1 VGRIK
6 MKKPEWNN
14 PIKRKIMI
22 ELLIK
27 DYLESGDCLEA
38 FRNMLLYGNRG
49 YENMEFS
56 EIENEIEEKDLDIE
70 REFREMYWEKI

>member
-1 VGRIK
+1 

>member
-1 VGRIK
+1 

-27 DYLESGDCLEA
+27 DYLSEGDCLEA
-38 FRNMLLYGNRG
+38 FRNMLLYGNHG

>member
-1 VGRIK
+1 

-27 DYLESGDCLEA
+27 DHLESGDCLEA

>member
-1 VGRIK
+1 

-56 EIENEIEEKDLDIE
+56 EIENEIEEKDLDID
-70 REFREMYWEKI
+70 WEKI

>member
-1 VGRIK
+1 
-6 MKKPEWNN
+6 MKKANEDFLK
-14 PIKRKIMI
+14 KRMI

-56 EIENEIEEKDLDIE
+56 EIENEFEEKDLDID
-70 REFREMYWEKI
+70 WEKI